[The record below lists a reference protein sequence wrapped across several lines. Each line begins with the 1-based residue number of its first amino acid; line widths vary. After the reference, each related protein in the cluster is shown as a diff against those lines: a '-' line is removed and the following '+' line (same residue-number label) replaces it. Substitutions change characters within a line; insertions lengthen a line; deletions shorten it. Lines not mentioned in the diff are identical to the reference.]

1 MKMGHESLGREHFAL
16 HVSINFI
23 MEDYVNE
30 IFTDLRSTW
39 CCCYI
44 LGEAD
49 LQGRYDVVRVELQPS
64 EQYKSV
70 C

>member
-1 MKMGHESLGREHFAL
+1 MNFNHGSLKYDLRESLNSHDTNL
-16 HVSINFI
+16 
-23 MEDYVNE
+23 
-30 IFTDLRSTW
+30 L
-39 CCCYI
+39 I

-70 C
+70 CSYKNCRPTQVMLYYLTI